1 MKTNKISLAAGIAY
15 TFLIYQEGIGVN
27 ILLLNII
34 LIGLQ
39 CWIHPQKMLLKSNLI
54 FSAAALLSS
63 TAALLHG
70 HFLSILANITA
81 LLMLSINLVVEN
93 QNLISNLLHALY
105 AWISTPF
112 IKFIA
117 MFNKT
122 AQQTNQDEIPTE
134 KNINYKFAGIFSALI
149 FIIFFAIYRNMSA
162 GFDQFIKNLNTEFIS
177 LPLIIHY
184 LFGVFLLSTFFKPY
198 ILNKL
203 AQSESKLG
211 NYLAKSAYKSYAI
224 LGIAI
229 TETTEQFMAKIIFF
243 GLNLLLLLVNLIDTY
258 HLSNQIMPQGLSYSE
273 YVHQGVD
280 ALIWS
285 IILAV
290 SIILWVFRGSQNFN
304 QNSHTKTLS
313 YIWIALNVWLILT
326 AAYRNYL
333 YIHETELY
341 TYKRIGVY
349 FFLACSIIGL
359 FLTFYKI
366 QYQRSNYFLVRTNSF
381 IWYTLLI
388 GASTINWDKHIAQ
401 HHINYSL
408 QTNKIAD
415 TKYLYKLSYSAYP
428 ALASY
433 WYETNKSSGESAEMC
448 RLEAQI
454 FYHVL
459 SDEKKNYSWKSYNLA
474 DSQTFTQLQN
484 LCFK

>member
-27 ILLLNII
+27 ILLLNIT

-39 CWIHPQKMLLKSNLI
+39 CLIHPQKMLLKSNLI
-54 FSAAALLSS
+54 FSAAALLSA

-117 MFNKT
+117 LFNKT

-134 KNINYKFAGIFSALI
+134 KNINYKFAGIFSALV

-211 NYLAKSAYKSYAI
+211 NYLAKTSYKSYAI

-258 HLSNQIMPQGLSYSE
+258 HLANQIMPQGLSYSE

-381 IWYTLLI
+381 IWFTLLI

-415 TKYLYKLSYSAYP
+415 TKYLNKLSYSAYP

-433 WYETNKSSGESAEMC
+433 WYETNKSSGKSAEMC